1 MIVISSSS
9 TLVEIG
15 NFGNERLPRKL
26 DSLPDARKRE
36 RESVYIY
43 TFTTYINVQTLISI
57 GRWIYTRGE
66 SGTKEGETRVR
77 PCLLSLVRFERSINE
92 WSNENIFS
100 LATIFWP
107 TSFFL
112 FLFLFFSF
120 SNTKERERFRSLD
133 RQPTK
138 RRSCL

>member
-36 RESVYIY
+36 RALYVVYIHVY
-43 TFTTYINVQTLISI
+43 NVYKRSNVNIY
-57 GRWIYTRGE
+57 RIYTRGE